1 MTTLDPTEAVQVGLW
16 SLLRSDPAIMQTVR
30 DVLDEM
36 PEQTARDYPF
46 VVVPELSSSPD
57 GTHDDPARVCR
68 ARIHTYARGDVRAR
82 NSRPENTVGARIVAL
97 LDHGHRNLDPHVTGH
112 NIWMV
117 RHIETRKVPDGD
129 RSVRHRL
136 DVVDIWT
143 SQKGS

>member
-1 MTTLDPTEAVQVGLW
+1 MTTTDPTEAVQAGLW

-36 PEQTARDYPF
+36 PDEKSRQYPF
-46 VVVPELSSSPD
+46 VVIPDLSSLPD

-68 ARIHTYARGDVRAR
+68 ARIHTYARGDVRDR
-82 NSRPENTVGARIVAL
+82 NSRPENVVGARIVSL
-97 LDHGHRNLDPHVTGH
+97 LDHGHATLDPHVTGH
-112 NIWMV
+112 TIWMV
-117 RHIETRKVPDGD
+117 RHIESRKMNDLD